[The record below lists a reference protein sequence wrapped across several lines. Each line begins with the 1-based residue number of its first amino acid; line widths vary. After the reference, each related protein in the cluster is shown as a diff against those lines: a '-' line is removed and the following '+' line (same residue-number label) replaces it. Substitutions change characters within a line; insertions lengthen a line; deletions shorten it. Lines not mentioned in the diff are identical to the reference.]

1 MQPAFESMERNG
13 SPWAFSPADR
23 ANWADGLEIQTMA
36 ELAERGKGFLTKSLG
51 RAVTKGKLS
60 ESERDEI
67 VGRVAFGD
75 DLAAMKDA
83 DLVIEAV
90 PELLE
95 IKTSIFTTLDDI
107 VRDDCVIATN
117 TSSLSITEIAR
128 ATKVPSRV
136 IGMHFF
142 NPAPVQ
148 PLVEVIRSV
157 MSDETLVE
165 QVRELAERLGK
176 KPVVVGDRAGFVA
189 NALLVSYLAT
199 WAVGQAL
206 AEGRR
211 RGVAQYGG

>member
-1 MQPAFESMERNG
+1 MINTVGVIGLGTMGAGIVEVFAKAGLSVIAVDG
-13 SPWAFSPADR
+13 S
-23 ANWADGLEIQTMA
+23 A

-51 RAVTKGKLS
+51 RAVSKGKLS

-107 VRDDCVIATN
+107 VRDDCVLATN
-117 TSSLSITEIAR
+117 TSSLSITEIAKS
-128 ATKVPSRV
+128 TKEPSRV

-142 NPAPVQ
+142 NPAPVL
-148 PLVEVIRSV
+148 PLVEVIHSLLTDV
-157 MSDETLVE
+157 
-165 QVRELAERLGK
+165 
-176 KPVVVGDRAGFVA
+176 KPV
-189 NALLVSYLAT
+189 SYTHLT
-199 WAVGQAL
+199 LPTKRIV
-206 AEGRR
+206 
-211 RGVAQYGG
+211 